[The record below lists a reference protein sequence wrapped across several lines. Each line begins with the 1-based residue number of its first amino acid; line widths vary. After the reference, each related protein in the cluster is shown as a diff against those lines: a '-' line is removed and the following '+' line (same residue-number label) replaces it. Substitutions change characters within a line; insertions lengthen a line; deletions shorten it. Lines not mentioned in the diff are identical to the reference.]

1 MSLSEEEIFGQ
12 ALEQTS
18 PQERREFLQRVCR
31 DDEQIAR
38 IEDLLIAGSPESS
51 FLENGP
57 KIVQESSDHRK
68 EHPDRIGDFE
78 ILGELGRGGMGI
90 VYKARQCSL
99 KRLVALKV
107 LSSGLALTTRAIMRF
122 KLEAEAA
129 AKLHHTNIVPIYSTG
144 EENRVPY
151 YAMELIDG
159 PSLDQVIKQL
169 RHEAAGKTNTYDS
182 ESTADEPMPA
192 WIKETLAF
200 RSQQPHELS
209 PDTDKPSFDSSSS
222 LGSDNTYF
230 DNLAKMIAGVADAL
244 AHAHD
249 HGIVH
254 RDIKPANLLLSSDGR
269 LSINDFGLARM
280 LEQPGMTMTGEL
292 MGSPMYM
299 SPEQIT
305 AGRLPL
311 DHRTDIYSLGAS
323 LYELL
328 TLHPPFPGQRRD
340 QVLSQVIHK
349 EPPRPRSINH
359 RIPRDLETIC
369 MKAMEKDPDRRYQTA
384 DLLAEDLRRFVN
396 RNAILARRTSPLEK
410 GVRWIRKNKAIT
422 TSVCA
427 ALLVCLGSFVYVQ
440 VHQRAQLRE
449 ETLNDA
455 LERAWSGRFAEADT
469 QIDKA
474 ISYGADPQWRPM
486 FNAMEDLMFGQTG
499 DAVRQ
504 LETVVD
510 GSPDNQIARW
520 MLADAYWYNGEA
532 GPTWHE
538 LQQLEAREPD
548 SIWERLFAAQALG
561 MHQPDRARKFLREA
575 LDENPQFTNARISLA
590 TLLVFQAIDSNE
602 PDLVDEALE
611 ELERADL
618 FLKERQEDGNLTL
631 SFSRLYAHNTAA
643 HFCRLAGDTQRA
655 NQHLTEAGKDALYL
669 GEAHS
674 DVVAANVM
682 RMNYY
687 FLIEDFDGMYSVMQ
701 DVKEYKHRG
710 WVTDPF
716 WVTCYTD
723 PAWAHKEAKWRDADL
738 FNLGLNT
745 LSEMPVQKDDH
756 VAFAQLVF
764 RLDAA
769 KSSEDATEMYR
780 DYLRQRSNELPFD
793 SAVMMLTGNE
803 SMATKQAQA
812 RIKKLKTEFARLGR
826 KPDPTNAIYARLQYA
841 AGEITKP
848 EEFLERLAQSER
860 DLVSARMGIGLRELS
875 SGDRQAA
882 LAIWQEAAS
891 GTMYHWT
898 PYHWSAAF
906 AVRLKE
912 DPEWL
917 PWLPRREPVPV
928 GASR

>member
-1 MSLSEEEIFGQ
+1 MSSKQLSEEEIFEQ
-12 ALEQTS
+12 AFQKTS
-18 PQERREFLQRVCR
+18 PQARRKYLNQVCR
-31 DDEQIAR
+31 DEEQLAR
-38 IEDLLIAGSPESS
+38 IQALLSEGSPESS

-57 KIVQESSDHRK
+57 HIIQEPSHQLK
-68 EHPDRIGDFE
+68 GQPDRIGDFE

-159 PSLDQVIKQL
+159 PSLDRVVKQL
-169 RHEAAGKTNTYDS
+169 RQEAEGSKNDS
-182 ESTADEPMPA
+182 DSDGTIDAPMPA
-192 WIKETLAF
+192 WIKETIAF
-200 RSQQPHELS
+200 PSKSSKEAAS
-209 PDTDKPSFDSSSS
+209 DTNTPSFDSSST
-222 LGSDNTYF
+222 LGSDSTYY

-249 HGIVH
+249 QGIVH

-311 DHRTDIYSLGAS
+311 DHRTDIYSVGAS

-349 EPPRPRSINH
+349 DPPRPRSINH
-359 RIPRDLETIC
+359 RIPKDLETIC
-369 MKAMEKDPDRRYQTA
+369 LKAMEKDPDRRYQTA

-410 GVRWIRKNKAIT
+410 GIRWIRKNKAIAI
-422 TSVCA
+422 SICVA
-427 ALLVCLGSFVYVQ
+427 FAMCLGSLTYVKL
-440 VHQRAQLRE
+440 HQRAHQRE
-449 ETLNDA
+449 EALNAA
-455 LERAWSGRFAEADT
+455 LEKAWSGRFAEAGT
-469 QIDKA
+469 EIDKA
-474 ISYGADPQWRPM
+474 ISYGADPEWRPVI
-486 FNAMEDLMFGQTG
+486 NAMESLMFGQTS

-504 LETVVD
+504 LETIVD
-510 GSPDNQIARW
+510 RSADNYIARW
-520 MLADAYWYNGEA
+520 MLADAYWYNGEG
-532 GPTWHE
+532 GPTDD
-538 LQQLEAREPD
+538 QLEQLEGREPD
-548 SIWERLFAAQALG
+548 DIWERLFAAQALA
-561 MHQPDRARKFLREA
+561 MHQPDRAENFLREA
-575 LDENPQFTNARISLA
+575 LDENPQFTSARISLV
-590 TLLVFQAIDSNE
+590 TLLVFQSIDSNQ
-602 PDLVDEALE
+602 PSKVDQA
-611 ELERADL
+611 
-618 FLKERQEDGNLTL
+618 LKELKKADVFLEDENWTL

-643 HFCRLAGDTQRA
+643 HFCRRDGFPGLA
-655 NQHLTEAGKDALYL
+655 NQHLEQAKKDALFL
-669 GEAHS
+669 GQAYP

-687 FLIEDFDGMYSVMQ
+687 LLMEDFDGMHTVMQ
-701 DVKEYKHRG
+701 DVIAHKHRG

-723 PAWAHKEAKWRDADL
+723 PDWAHREEKWRGEDL
-738 FNLGLNT
+738 FTLGLNT
-745 LSEMPVQKDDH
+745 LERMPIQGDDH
-756 VAFAQLVF
+756 VAFARVLF
-764 RLDAA
+764 DLEAA
-769 KSSEDATEMYR
+769 KNREDAIEVY
-780 DYLRQRSNELPFD
+780 DNYLVRRTNEWPFD
-793 SAVMMLTGNE
+793 PAAMMLTGQNALVQGKYQL
-803 SMATKQAQA
+803 S
-812 RIKKLKTEFARLGR
+812 LR
-826 KPDPTNAIYARLQYA
+826 KAEPA
-841 AGEITKP
+841 
-848 EEFLERLAQSER
+848 EFLERVTQSQR
-860 DLVSARMGIGLRELS
+860 DLTSARMGLGLHELS
-875 SGDRQAA
+875 KGNRQAA
-882 LAIWQEAAS
+882 LKLWEEAAS

-898 PYHWSAAF
+898 TYHWSAAF
-906 AVRLKE
+906 ANRLRE
-912 DPEWL
+912 DPDWL
-917 PWLPRREPVPV
+917 PWLPANDPVSV
-928 GASR
+928 ASPE